1 MKRKEFEVWY
11 HTFMNAFQALPK
23 DLDVASLIASSE
35 SVANYVTEKFQQVEA
50 DDPQPS
56 LDEFDLKGLVN
67 DIAKNAMN
75 TKNKKK

>member
-11 HTFMNAFQALPK
+11 HTFINAFQALPK
-23 DLDVASLIASSE
+23 DLDVATLITASE
-35 SVANYVTEKFQQVEA
+35 SVADHVTNKFKQVETE
-50 DDPQPS
+50 DPQPS
-56 LDEFDLKGLVN
+56 IDEFDLKGLVN